1 MGLDRRSFIS
11 FVTGGVAGTLFTP
24 VIWKGLDDVSIW
36 SQNWPWIP
44 TLTYG
49 AEEKVPALCKLGSDA
64 YGITVRKIAGNP
76 VSAEGSDHPL
86 SRGGICPLGAAAV
99 QLLYSP
105 SRTASPMK
113 RTENGL
119 VPISWDEGLALL
131 AEKLKT
137 SGKDTVLISGDD
149 TGSATEVLAGLVRG
163 LGSDKTFLMPGDGSV
178 AVKAVQE
185 VFGATAQVGYDLEN
199 ASHALI
205 LGADAMTSWGTAVA
219 NARALAG
226 GGAVYAGPAQNGT
239 SAAADTWVPCKA
251 GQEGALALCIAAVL
265 LESGAVR
272 TDFLGFREYRNFVLT
287 NYAPRKAAELTGVS
301 EKVVRRLAADL
312 ARAARPVVVIGSGAG
327 QGMGVFETAAGLS
340 LNLLLGRVNTSGG
353 MKLLPVAPTVVK
365 GAPSSAELAGK
376 DLVGYLAGVQ
386 SGKESA
392 PAVVLA
398 YEANPAYAL
407 PQGAAKGLQKAG
419 FLVSFSPFM
428 DETAAMA
435 DLVLPA
441 PYMLERLD
449 DAYTPFGSAR
459 VSYTVAEPVL
469 DPLKD
474 CRSTPDVALALAGEL
489 GIDLGFSSFARVLKA
504 RAKSLGAKWSAAA
517 GGSAWT
523 SDKVAALSGLSL
535 WNKRYRLAAP
545 PENLTLVPVAQLKV
559 GSARMATV
567 PFATIT
573 IREDELL
580 GKEFFVQMNG
590 ATARRHDL
598 AENDLVTLKSAAGS
612 CTARVNVFEG
622 VMTDVVIA
630 PLGFGH
636 TAWDDFSKGKGEN
649 VYDLLGAASEPDT
662 GASLFSTAQ
671 VSVTRA

>member
-49 AEEKVPALCKLGSDA
+49 AEDKVPALCKLGSDA
-64 YGITVRKIAGNP
+64 YGITIRKIAGNP

-86 SRGGICPLGAAAV
+86 SRGGICPLGGASV

-105 SRTASPMK
+105 SRVKSPMK
-113 RTENGL
+113 RTESGL
-119 VPISWDEGLALL
+119 EPISWDEGMALL
-131 AEKLKT
+131 ADKLKAA
-137 SGKDTVLISGDD
+137 GKDTVLISGDD
-149 TGSATEVLAGLVRG
+149 TGSATEVLAGLVAG
-163 LGSDKTFLMPGDGSV
+163 LGSDKTFLMPGDGS
-178 AVKAVQE
+178 AAARAVQE

-199 ASHALI
+199 ASHTLI
-205 LGADAMTSWGTAVA
+205 LGADAMGSWGTAVR

-226 GGAVYAGPAQNGT
+226 GGTTYVGPVQNGT
-239 SAAADTWVPCKA
+239 AAVADAWVPCRA

-265 LESGAVR
+265 LEAGAVR
-272 TDFLGFREYRNFVLT
+272 TDFLGFEKYRNFVLT
-287 NYAPRKAAELTGVS
+287 NYAPRKAAELTGVG
-301 EKVVRRLAADL
+301 EKTVRTMAADL
-312 ARAARPVVVIGSGAG
+312 AKASRPVVLIGSGAG

-340 LNLLLGRVNTSGG
+340 LNLLLGRVNKPGG
-353 MKLLPVAPTVVK
+353 LKLLPVAEPVVP
-365 GAPSSAELAGK
+365 GAPSHAELVGK

-386 SGKESA
+386 AGKEKA
-392 PAVVLA
+392 PSVVLA

-407 PQGAAKGLQKAG
+407 PRNAAEALGKAG

-435 DLVLPA
+435 DLILPA

-449 DAYTPFGSAR
+449 YAYTPYGSGQ

-474 CRSTPDVALALAGEL
+474 CRSTPEVALALAGEL
-489 GIDLGFSSFARVLKA
+489 GIDLGFSSFAKVLKA
-504 RAKSLGAKWSAAA
+504 RARSLGAKWSAAT

-523 SDKVAALSGLSL
+523 SDKVAALPGLSL
-535 WNKRYRLAAP
+535 WGRRYRLAAP
-545 PENLTLVPVAQLKV
+545 SADLTLVPVSQLKV
-559 GSARMATV
+559 GSAKMATV

-580 GKEFFVQMNG
+580 GKDFFVQMNG
-590 ATARRHDL
+590 ATARKHGL

-622 VMTDVVIA
+622 VMTDVVVA

-649 VYDLLGAASEPDT
+649 VFTLLGATPEADT
-662 GASLFSTAQ
+662 GASLFSTVQ

>member
-44 TLTYG
+44 KLKYG

-64 YGITVRKIAGNP
+64 YGITIRKIAGNP
-76 VSAEGSDHPL
+76 VSAEGSEHPL
-86 SRGGICPLGAAAV
+86 SNGGICPLGAAAV

-105 SRTASPMK
+105 SRVASPMK

-119 VPISWDEGLALL
+119 EPVSWDEGLALL
-131 AEKLKT
+131 AEKLKAAGT
-137 SGKDTVLISGDD
+137 DTVLISGDD
-149 TGSATEVLAGLVRG
+149 TGAGTEVLAGLVKG
-163 LGSDKTFLMPGDGSV
+163 LGSDKTFLMPGDGST
-178 AVKAVQE
+178 AARAMQE
-185 VFGATAQVGYDLEN
+185 VFGAAAQVGYDLEN
-199 ASHALI
+199 ADKALI

-219 NARALAG
+219 NAGALAG
-226 GGAVYAGPAQNGT
+226 GGAVYVGPAQNGT

-265 LESGAVR
+265 LEAGAVR
-272 TDFLGFREYRNFVLT
+272 TDFLGFEKYRNFVLT
-287 NYAPRKAAELTGVS
+287 NYAPRKAVELTGVS
-301 EKVVRRLAADL
+301 EKVVRSLAADL
-312 ARAARPVVVIGSGAG
+312 AKAAKPVVVIGSGAG
-327 QGMGVFETAAGLS
+327 QGLGVFEMAAGLS
-340 LNLLLGRVNTSGG
+340 LNMLLGRVNKPGG
-353 MKLLPVAPTVVK
+353 LKLLPVAAPVVK
-365 GAPSSAELAGK
+365 GAPSYAELAGK
-376 DLVGYLAGVQ
+376 DLVSYMSGVQ
-386 SGKESA
+386 AGKEKA
-392 PAVVLA
+392 PGVVLA

-407 PQGAAKGLQKAG
+407 PQVAAGALAKAD
-419 FLVSFSPFM
+419 FVVSFSPFM

-435 DLVLPA
+435 DLILPA

-449 DAYTPFGSAR
+449 DAYTPFGSAQ
-459 VSYTVAEPVL
+459 VSYTVSKPVL

-489 GIDLGFSSFARVLKA
+489 GIDLGFSSFAKVLKA
-504 RAKSLGAKWSAAA
+504 RARSLGAKWSAAA

-523 SDKVAALSGLSL
+523 SKKVAALPGLSL
-535 WNKRYRLAAP
+535 WSKRFKLAAP
-545 PENLTLVPVAQLKV
+545 AGGLTLVPVAQLRV
-559 GSARMATV
+559 GSAKMATV

-580 GKEFFVQMNG
+580 GKDFFVQMNG
-590 ATARRHDL
+590 ATARKYDL
-598 AENDLVTLKSAAGS
+598 AENDLVTLKSAVGS

-630 PLGFGH
+630 PLGYGH

-649 VYDLLGAASEPDT
+649 VFALLGGTSEAVT

-671 VSVTRA
+671 VSVTGA

>member
-44 TLTYG
+44 KLKYG

-64 YGITVRKIAGNP
+64 YGITIRKIAGNP
-76 VSAEGSDHPL
+76 VSAEGSEHPL
-86 SRGGICPLGAAAV
+86 SKGGICPLGAAAV

-105 SRTASPMK
+105 SRVAMPMK
-113 RTENGL
+113 RTDNGL
-119 VPISWDEGLALL
+119 EPVSWDDALALL
-131 AEKLKT
+131 GEKLKA
-137 SGKDTVLISGDD
+137 SGKNTVLISGDD
-149 TGSATEVLAGLVRG
+149 TGSATEVLAGLVKG
-163 LGSDKTFLMPGDGSV
+163 LGSDKTFLMPGDGST
-178 AVKAVQE
+178 AVKAVQD

-199 ASHALI
+199 ADKALI

-226 GGAVYAGPAQNGT
+226 GGAVYVGPAQNGT

-265 LESGAVR
+265 LEAGAVQ
-272 TDFLGFREYRNFVLT
+272 TDFLGFEEYRNFVLT
-287 NYAPRKAAELTGVS
+287 NYAPRNAAELTGVS
-301 EKVVRRLAADL
+301 EKVVRALAADL
-312 ARAARPVVVIGSGAG
+312 AKASKPVVVIGSGAA
-327 QGMGVFETAAGLS
+327 QGMGVFEAAAGLS
-340 LNLLLGRVNTSGG
+340 LNLLLGRVNKPGG
-353 MKLLPVAPTVVK
+353 LKLLPLPAPVVK
-365 GAPSSAELAGK
+365 GAPAYAELAGK
-376 DLVGYLAGVQ
+376 DLVAYLSGVQ
-386 SGKESA
+386 IGKEKA
-392 PAVVLA
+392 PGVVLA
-398 YEANPAYAL
+398 YDANPAYAL
-407 PQGAAKGLQKAG
+407 PQGAAKALSKAG

-435 DLVLPA
+435 DLILPA

-449 DAYTPFGSAR
+449 DAYTPFGSAQ

-474 CRSTPDVALALAGEL
+474 CRSTPDVALALAKKL
-489 GIDLGFSSFARVLKA
+489 GIDLGFSSFANVLKA

-523 SDKVAALSGLSL
+523 SRKVASLPGLSL
-535 WNKRYRLAAP
+535 WGKRYKLAGP
-545 PENLTLVPVAQLKV
+545 VGTLTLVPVAQLKV
-559 GSARMATV
+559 GSAKMATV

-580 GKEFFVQMNG
+580 GKDFFVQMNG
-590 ATARRHDL
+590 ATARKYDL
-598 AENDLVTLKSAAGS
+598 AENDLVTLKTAAGS

-649 VYDLLGAASEPDT
+649 VYDLLGTTPEAGT
-662 GASLFSTAQ
+662 GASLFATAQ
-671 VSVTRA
+671 VSVFKA